1 MLYGFCCDS
10 SFANAAMC
18 ATCITLAS
26 FPGQERVWY
35 TLLVHVLG
43 LHGITLIWWPRGTLA
58 FSVRPWLFPV
68 IHASC
73 FSFAVIWDLHF
84 TFVFCLSSFSFLL
97 VNYSL
102 FIVRHSSLVLR
113 HSSIVVRH
121 SSFMVCHSTF
131 VICQLSLVICQSSF
145 VVYCLSFV
153 VRRSSFVVHLSSF
166 VVFICCSLLVIRRS
180 LFVIR
185 LSSFISSFPVCGSPF
200 RSTKPRLKYCACM
213 RALKLR
219 ITLGTAKT
227 SYKFSS

>member
-1 MLYGFCCDS
+1 MLYGFCCDN
-10 SFANAAMC
+10 SFATAAMC

-43 LHGITLIWWPRGTLA
+43 LHGITLIWWPRGTPA
-58 FSVRPWLFPV
+58 FSVRPWSFPV

-84 TFVFCLSSFSFLL
+84 TFIFCLSSFSFLL
-97 VNYSL
+97 VNY
-102 FIVRHSSLVLR
+102 SSLVLR

-121 SSFMVCHSTF
+121 SSFMVRYSTF
-131 VICQLSLVICQSSF
+131 VNCRWLFVNRRWSFIVCHSSF
-145 VVYCLSFV
+145 VNRRSSFV
-153 VRRSSFVVHLSSF
+153 VRRSSFVVHCWSF
-166 VVFICCSLLVIRRS
+166 VIRRS

-185 LSSFISSFPVCGSPF
+185 HSSFISSFPVCGSPF
-200 RSTKPRLKYCACM
+200 RSTKPYLKYCACM

-219 ITLGTAKT
+219 TTLGTAKT
-227 SYKFSS
+227 SCKFSS